1 MCVCVYFISGLMS
14 VYATE
19 IKKINNRQV
28 IIMFDRGPV
37 VELTSLKLIS
47 KIKLK
52 KLQQI
57 TYIIK

>member
-1 MCVCVYFISGLMS
+1 MCVCVYFISGLVS

-37 VELTSLKLIS
+37 VELTLLKLIL
-47 KIKLK
+47 KIELK
-52 KLQQI
+52 KNYNL
-57 TYIIK
+57 YY